1 MNFIDIFIE
10 AASGSINSVFNI
22 ALIVIPLMIVMQV
35 AKDYKVLDYISGFL
49 KPITNFFNMS
59 QESAFP

>member
-1 MNFIDIFIE
+1 MNFVDIFIE

-35 AKDYKVLDYISGFL
+35 AKDYKVLDYISGF
-49 KPITNFFNMS
+49 
-59 QESAFP
+59 